1 MDNSHDSSASGGL
14 ARDKDGWKELVGQ
27 VVVVD
32 TDSMFVYLGTLD
44 RVEDHFVVLKDVD
57 AHDRRESPSTKE
69 QYIMDTKKYGVK
81 PNRRE
86 VNVRKQLI
94 VSISKLDDVL
104 GY

>member
-1 MDNSHDSSASGGL
+1 MDNED
-14 ARDKDGWKELVGQ
+14 WKPFVGQ

-44 RVEDHFVVLKDVD
+44 RVEDHFLVLKDVD

-69 QYIMDTKKYGVK
+69 QYIMDTKKFGVK
-81 PNRRE
+81 ANRKE
-86 VNVRKQLI
+86 VSVRKSLVI
-94 VSISKLDDVL
+94 SVSKLDDVV

>member
-1 MDNSHDSSASGGL
+1 MDNADWAPLLG
-14 ARDKDGWKELVGQ
+14 K

-44 RVEDHFVVLKDVD
+44 RVEDHFVVLTNVD

-69 QYIMDTKKYGVK
+69 QYIMETKKFGVK
-81 PNRRE
+81 PNRKE
-86 VNVRKQLI
+86 VKVRKQLV
-94 VSISKLDDVL
+94 VSISKLDDIL

>member
-1 MDNSHDSSASGGL
+1 VDNSFDAGPSPLAQDRSGWGPL
-14 ARDKDGWKELVGQ
+14 IGKI
-27 VVVVD
+27 VVVD

-69 QYIMDTKKYGVK
+69 QYIMDTKKFGVK

>member
-1 MDNSHDSSASGGL
+1 
-14 ARDKDGWKELVGQ
+14 
-27 VVVVD
+27 
-32 TDSMFVYLGTLD
+32 
-44 RVEDHFVVLKDVD
+44 
-57 AHDRRESPSTKE
+57 
-69 QYIMDTKKYGVK
+69 MDTKKYGVK

>member
-44 RVEDHFVVLKDVD
+44 RVEDHFVVMTNVD

-69 QYIMDTKKYGVK
+69 QYVLETKKFGVN
-81 PNRRE
+81 PNRKE
-86 VNVRKQLI
+86 VKVRKQLV
-94 VSISKLDDVL
+94 VSISKLSDVVEF
-104 GY
+104 

>member
-1 MDNSHDSSASGGL
+1 VDNN
-14 ARDKDGWKELVGQ
+14 GWAAFVGTL
-27 VVVVD
+27 VVVD

-44 RVEDHFVVLKDVD
+44 RVDDQFVVLKDVD

-69 QYIMDTKKYGVK
+69 QYIMDTKKFGVK

-86 VNVRKQLI
+86 VSIRKQMV
-94 VSISKLDDVL
+94 VSISKLDDVM